1 MLGRTYDG
9 AAPAIVDTLDGR
21 TQVMFPSLFTAHPF
35 ILDGRLRALAVAGP
49 ARLAAL
55 PNIPTLSESGV
66 DGVDVAQWYGLFAPA
81 RTSPAVIARINR
93 ALNEVLADPQ
103 VVERFERQ
111 GAKVEPGPPAALR
124 TRLREDLGRWE
135 GVVAQG
141 GLAPQELRLL
151 ALD

>member
-1 MLGRTYDG
+1 
-9 AAPAIVDTLDGR
+9 V
-21 TQVMFPSLFTAHPF
+21 V
-35 ILDGRLRALAVAGP
+35 
-49 ARLAAL
+49 
-55 PNIPTLSESGV
+55 
-66 DGVDVAQWYGLFAPA
+66 
-81 RTSPAVIARINR
+81 ARINS

-124 TRLREDLGRWE
+124 TRVREDLGRWQ

-141 GLAPQELRLL
+141 ALAPQEIRSL

>member
-1 MLGRTYDG
+1 M
-9 AAPAIVDTLDGR
+9 
-21 TQVMFPSLFTAHPF
+21 
-35 ILDGRLRALAVAGP
+35 
-49 ARLAAL
+49 
-55 PNIPTLSESGV
+55 
-66 DGVDVAQWYGLFAPA
+66 
-81 RTSPAVIARINR
+81 IARING

-124 TRLREDLGRWE
+124 TRVREDLGRWE